1 MVGAFKLQTLTAFVE
16 KVQLQNITGTH
27 FPSLTNNIL
36 KFGVFGDNCW
46 PGSFAECIF
55 FVVHHRRVVVRDSVG
70 GGDFVANSKVVLH
83 TLKTHE
89 KQLSNSTYCN
99 VIYVH
104 GIYVRLM

>member
-1 MVGAFKLQTLTAFVE
+1 MDGAFKPQTLTAFVE
-16 KVQLQNITGTH
+16 EVQLQNITGTH

-55 FVVHHRRVVVRDSVG
+55 VVVHHWRVVVRDSVG
-70 GGDFVANSKVVLH
+70 GGEFVANLKVVLL

-89 KQLSNSTYCN
+89 RQPSNIWYK
-99 VIYVH
+99 
-104 GIYVRLM
+104 